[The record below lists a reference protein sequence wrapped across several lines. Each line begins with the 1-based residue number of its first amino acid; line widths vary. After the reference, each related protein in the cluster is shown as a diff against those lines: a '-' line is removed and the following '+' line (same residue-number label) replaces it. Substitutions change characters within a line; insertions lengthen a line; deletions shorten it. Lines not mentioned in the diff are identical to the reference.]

1 MEINMGLTI
10 TNVKSWPRV
19 STGGIKQRVV
29 DILWDNA
36 YPAGGESL
44 TAANL
49 GMNVILGVIPILVT
63 SNGYVVDYDYTN
75 SKLRAWENNTDGAD
89 AVMQDDSTAGSLDTI
104 VTRLL
109 VIGG

>member
-1 MEINMGLTI
+1 MALTI
-10 TNVKSWPRV
+10 TVVKSWPRV
-19 STGGIKQRVV
+19 VTGGVVQKIV

-44 TAANL
+44 TASDL
-49 GMNVILGVIPILVT
+49 GLRGVLAVKAVGVT

-89 AVMQDDSTAGSLDTI
+89 AAMQDDSTANSLNTI
-104 VTRLL
+104 TSRLL
-109 VIGG
+109 VIGY